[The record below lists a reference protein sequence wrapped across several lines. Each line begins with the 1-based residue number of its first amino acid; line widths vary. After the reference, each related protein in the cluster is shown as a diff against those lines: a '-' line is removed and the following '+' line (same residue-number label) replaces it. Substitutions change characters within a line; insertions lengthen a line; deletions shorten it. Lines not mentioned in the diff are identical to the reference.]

1 MSRGSRNSADLPGLL
16 KRLYRF
22 RQGTARSG
30 LARIGRRQRKAAL
43 VAVLRR
49 DWPGGYALTDAG
61 ELAFVPAPLDARGEH
76 ILFYGFD
83 APPPALRFAPVG
95 GVAVDVG
102 ANLGEWSV
110 PLAKAVGA
118 NGRVLCCEPNPSVA
132 AALAATLAI
141 NNLAQARVIP
151 AALSAAD
158 GDGHLV
164 VHAGDA
170 GLAHLA
176 DAGIPVRLRS
186 LDSLLAEL
194 GSDRLDLLK
203 IDVEG
208 HEARVL
214 EGAANTLRRL
224 RPVLIF
230 ESAHEAAGER
240 DLIADRLD
248 GYGYD
253 IVAALHHYGA
263 LACTAAEYRAATGAC
278 AGAEAR
284 NLLALPRP
292 ITP

>member
-1 MSRGSRNSADLPGLL
+1 MSAGSKNSGDLPGLL

-22 RQGTARSG
+22 RQDAARG
-30 LARIGRRQRKAAL
+30 RFVRIGQRQRKAAL
-43 VAVLRR
+43 VAALRR
-49 DWPGGYALTDAG
+49 DWPGGYALTDTG
-61 ELAFVPAPLDARGEH
+61 ELAFVPTPLDARGEH

-83 APPPALRFAPVG
+83 APQTVLRFAPEG

-110 PLAKAVGA
+110 PLAKAVGP

-164 VHAGDA
+164 VHAADT

-186 LDSLLAEL
+186 LDSLLVEL
-194 GSDRLDLLK
+194 GFDRLDLLK

-240 DLIADRLD
+240 DVIANRLED
-248 GYGYD
+248 SGYD
-253 IVAALHHYGA
+253 IVAVLHHYGA
-263 LACTAAEYRAATGAC
+263 LACSAAEYRAAAGAC

-292 ITP
+292 IAS